1 MQRLSI
7 MKTQN
12 NTIQNHQV
20 MKTFHK
26 ITRKITLVAGIVMGA
41 LIVSTSL
48 VQAASEKKPKNDKT
62 YEATVAELEMEIL
75 EYLQEEED
83 LIAEFK
89 ALNLPTIKIFDAND
103 ELVFQATVDDIN
115 TIKDKK
121 LRSLLYQSDFL
132 MSFENT
138 SYYKLHN

>member
-1 MQRLSI
+1 
-7 MKTQN
+7 
-12 NTIQNHQV
+12 

-41 LIVSTSL
+41 LIISTSL
-48 VQAASEKKPKNDKT
+48 VQAASEKKPKTDKT
-62 YEATVAELEMEIL
+62 YEATVAELEIEIL

-138 SYYKLHN
+138 SYYRLHD